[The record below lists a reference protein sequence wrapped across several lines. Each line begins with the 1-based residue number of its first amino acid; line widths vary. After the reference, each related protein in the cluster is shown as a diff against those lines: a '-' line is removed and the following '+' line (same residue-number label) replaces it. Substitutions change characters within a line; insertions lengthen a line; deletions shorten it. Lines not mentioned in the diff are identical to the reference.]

1 MRPMTRAALLSVT
14 LGLGV
19 ITTQN
24 HASATTFVP
33 FKSAQYPYRVGY
45 PSGWRH
51 EILALGQLKADV
63 FLRPTIIKGFADNIN
78 IIRTAAPASITSD
91 ADLLRT
97 NQEQIKVALKTAT
110 KHVGTVS
117 MAGHQ
122 LTLIGWTEYSQTGQ
136 KLIVTQAFLYLKGKA
151 WIFTLTT
158 GVGDDV
164 KLRPLFKAM
173 LGTFRPH

>member
-1 MRPMTRAALLSVT
+1 MRPMTRAALLSMT

-19 ITTQN
+19 ITAQG
-24 HASATTFVP
+24 HASATTFVL
-33 FKSAQYPYRVGY
+33 FKSAQYPYSVGY

-78 IIRTAAPASITSD
+78 IIRTAAPASIASD
-91 ADLLRT
+91 ADLLRA
-97 NQEQIKVALKTAT
+97 NQEQIKVALKTT
-110 KHVGTVS
+110 PKHVATVVV
-117 MAGHQ
+117 AGHH
-122 LTLIGWTEYSQTGQ
+122 LTLIAWSEFSQSGQ
-136 KLIVTQAFLYLKGKA
+136 KLVVTQAFLYVKGKA

-173 LGTFRPH
+173 LGTFHSH